1 MENKTNAKEKIT
13 LPKNLQ
19 REMMNFFLQA
29 SMSNN
34 ATAKTGEALDKENQQ
49 TPEIQKEGCWLNW

>member
-49 TPEIQKEGCWLNW
+49 TPEIQKEGC